1 MIDVGSVDACMRTS
15 AWSDLLISIASGTS
29 TSSYSSM
36 HVGGA
41 MIGQWPAPTWRNPA
55 VGPTCMSQLLASILC
70 KACIIAVALH
80 MLQEQIAASQQSR
93 EREIWILERQPQC
106 TGAGIQQIKLRRC
119 RCMVMDGLN
128 IDHAVLQY
136 AREREGH
143 CRAEVS
149 GSDEDDICCQLVILG
164 SNNGSVCM
172 VIGQGSPTWSSDR
185 FDRRCMCCCMI
196 LDCGYT
202 LHRGD

>member
-1 MIDVGSVDACMRTS
+1 MHAHERMIRFVNLDREWYQYQQLQQHACWGRNDRPVASANLTKSSGGAHMYVAATS
-15 AWSDLLISIASGTS
+15 QHPMQ
-29 TSSYSSM
+29 SM
-36 HVGGA
+36 HH
-41 MIGQWPAPTWRNPA
+41 RR
-55 VGPTCMSQLLASILC
+55 
-70 KACIIAVALH
+70 CIAY
-80 MLQEQIAASQQSR
+80 AARTNCCFTAKQR

-106 TGAGIQQIKLRRC
+106 TGAGMQQIKLRRC

-172 VIGQGSPTWSSDR
+172 VIGQGSPT
-185 FDRRCMCCCMI
+185 
-196 LDCGYT
+196 
-202 LHRGD
+202 